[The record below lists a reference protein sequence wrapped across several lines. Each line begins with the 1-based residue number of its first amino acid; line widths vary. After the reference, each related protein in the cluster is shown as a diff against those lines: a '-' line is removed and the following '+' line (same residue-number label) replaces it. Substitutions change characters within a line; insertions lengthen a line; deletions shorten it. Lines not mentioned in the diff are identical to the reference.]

1 MDELGENSS
10 NQINEYKLAKKLA
23 LIIATDFLCWVWKPY
38 FLYYYSLPSL
48 IRVLCCVVLL
58 MQVPIIIIGFAA
70 LGGATIAPVVSAW
83 IAVFILPLNSAV
95 NPLLYTISTIDL
107 KR

>member
-1 MDELGENSS
+1 
-10 NQINEYKLAKKLA
+10 
-23 LIIATDFLCWVWKPY
+23 
-38 FLYYYSLPSL
+38 
-48 IRVLCCVVLL
+48 

-70 LGGATIAPVVSAW
+70 LGGVTIAPVVSAW

-107 KR
+107 KRSIDDVTTTFNELH